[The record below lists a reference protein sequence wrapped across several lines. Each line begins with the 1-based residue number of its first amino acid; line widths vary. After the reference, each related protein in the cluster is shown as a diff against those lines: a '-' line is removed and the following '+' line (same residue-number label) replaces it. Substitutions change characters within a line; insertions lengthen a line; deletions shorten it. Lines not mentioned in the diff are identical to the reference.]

1 MLETLRND
9 QMVIYSIF
17 FSPSLNILLET
28 TLTEDHRRIEKKHAI
43 YDGMLKING
52 K

>member
-9 QMVIYSIF
+9 QMVIYSLF
-17 FSPSLNILLET
+17 FSLSLNIFLGT
-28 TLTEDHRRIEKKHAI
+28 TLTEDHRIGKKQAI

>member
-1 MLETLRND
+1 M
-9 QMVIYSIF
+9 IKWSH
-17 FSPSLNILLET
+17 SLLFTELKHLPGNNSNF
-28 TLTEDHRRIEKKHAI
+28 EDHRIGKKQAI